1 MYGFLSVCL
10 KLVHSSCLF
19 IFSDKIMPFLSLRFY
34 VGFFYVGL
42 YCLFRKLHLGKEV
55 SLHVISFNVKPRK

>member
-34 VGFFYVGL
+34 VVFFMLVFIVFFGNFTL
-42 YCLFRKLHLGKEV
+42 
-55 SLHVISFNVKPRK
+55 VKK